1 MDRGDQANPEG
12 GKMQR
17 FRSLGAAL
25 MHYFNQEPNA
35 YKAGAATW
43 PLRTVQNEEQIAA
56 INELKSYGYEFET
69 T

>member
-1 MDRGDQANPEG
+1 
-12 GKMQR
+12 MQR

-35 YKAGAATW
+35 YKAGAAE
-43 PLRTVQNEEQIAA
+43 LVAFKNEFSPAEQIAA